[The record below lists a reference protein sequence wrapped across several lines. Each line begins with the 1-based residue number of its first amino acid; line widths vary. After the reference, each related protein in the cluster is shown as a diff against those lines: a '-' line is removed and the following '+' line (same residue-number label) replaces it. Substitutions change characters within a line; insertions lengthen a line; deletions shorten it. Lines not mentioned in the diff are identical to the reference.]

1 MNQIVKSA
9 VNDVKNAFLQMN
21 ESNKN
26 AMEKLTAEIEA
37 KGFVGD
43 DDDRIEL
50 QKLRDKT
57 LYEYMDTIVN
67 TARISLEAQIRQ
79 QKASGGQNDGKL
91 METIGQIQ
99 TSMTELKDITAQ
111 KIYEE

>member
-1 MNQIVKSA
+1 
-9 VNDVKNAFLQMN
+9 MN

-67 TARISLEAQIRQ
+67 TARISLEAQIR
-79 QKASGGQNDGKL
+79 
-91 METIGQIQ
+91 
-99 TSMTELKDITAQ
+99 
-111 KIYEE
+111 